1 MSNKV
6 LNKSALNKI
15 SVDEILSLK
24 MKNLNLSI
32 KGSNMEKRIQRLYY
46 ELEVKGLIFKP
57 HIWISEEW
65 FTPDDTAGFAI
76 PFYLFHPVL
85 LKLEKEQMLEAEGEE
100 LSECMQI
107 MRHETGHAISHAYQL
122 YKLKEWKNIFGDFRK
137 PYPLWYT
144 PQIKSKEYVTHL
156 NAWYA
161 QAHPLEDFAETFAVW
176 LNPKIDW
183 KMQYE
188 NWPALTKLNY
198 LDALMNDIKDR
209 EPNIKTKDEY
219 ARLSVLKHT
228 IAEHYKRKKKFYSA
242 EWAQSF
248 DNELKKIFTEE
259 KKLKSISA
267 EKFLK
272 TVRRSIRKNISDV
285 LDVPQYTIDQLI
297 RELIIRSIK
306 LNLQL
311 KLKKEEATE
320 KLIII
325 ITAQIINLIH
335 TGYYR
340 IPL

>member
-1 MSNKV
+1 MKKNTLNRMSAEEL
-6 LNKSALNKI
+6 LN
-15 SVDEILSLK
+15 LK
-24 MKNLNLSI
+24 LKNLRLSI
-32 KGSNMEKRIQRLYY
+32 KGSNMEKRISRLYY
-46 ELEVKGLIFKP
+46 ELEKKGLFFKP

-65 FTPDDTAGFAI
+65 FTPDDIAGFAI

-85 LKLEKEQMLEAEGEE
+85 LKLEKEQVFEAEGAE
-100 LSECMQI
+100 LSECLKI

-122 YKLKEWKNIFGDFRK
+122 YKLKEWKKIFGDYRE

-144 PQIKSKEYVTHL
+144 PEIKSKDYVTHL

-176 LNPKIDW
+176 LNPKSNW
-183 KMQYE
+183 KKQYE
-188 NWPALTKLNY
+188 NWPAFEKLNY

-209 EPNIKTKDEY
+209 EPIIKTKEEY
-219 ARLSVLKHT
+219 AQLSKSKRT
-228 IAEHYKRKKKFYSA
+228 IGDYYKRKKKFYTVK
-242 EWAQSF
+242 WAQSF
-248 DNELKKIFTEE
+248 DEELKKIFTITENKNSLSAE
-259 KKLKSISA
+259 RFLKS
-267 EKFLK
+267 
-272 TVRRSIRKNISDV
+272 VRKNIRKNISEV
-285 LDVPQYTIDQLI
+285 LDIPQYTIDQLI

-311 KLKKEEATE
+311 KLKKEEAFE

-325 ITAQIINLIH
+325 ITAQLINLIH